1 MVTIRPEQKEDK
13 AAIRAVNNAAFGRP
27 GEGQLVDLLRTAG
40 AITLSLVAEKAGRVV
55 GHILFSPARIEGANR
70 AVDVIALGPV
80 AVLPERQGQGIGGQL
95 IRAGLEQLKAAGHD
109 AVILIGHPT
118 YYPRFGFVPAP
129 PLGLACEFDV
139 PDEVFM
145 VYEFRPGSLEGIRG
159 TAYFHDAF
167 RAVT

>member
-55 GHILFSPARIEGANR
+55 GHILFSPARIEGAAR
-70 AVDVIALGPV
+70 PIDVIALVPV
-80 AVLPERQGQGIGGQL
+80 AVLPEHQGKGIGGQL
-95 IRAGLEQLKAAGHD
+95 IRAGLEQLKASGHD

-129 PLGLACEFDV
+129 PLGIACEFDV
-139 PDEVFM
+139 SDETFM
-145 VYEFRPGSLEGIRG
+145 LYQLRPGSLQDIQG